1 MRLLIILLVMANLF
15 ALARIVLVQG
25 PPLAV
30 VHPFH
35 PERVAIVS
43 GPGPTPPAAASPDT
57 ASKPAAITPASPQAP
72 SPSASQPTPPLPV
85 QSAPSTSRPAAS
97 TSTSKPPEAP
107 ATSDDHA
114 PSNAVAMAAV
124 ASAAVQTTAPAPLP
138 ASADMGSRPAAAVV
152 CINLGPVPEQDT
164 ADAQTRLNALLLGD
178 RLISVDAASAHGPYW
193 VYLPPLASKQAADD
207 RVTQLQKDGIKDVSV
222 IRNGPWKNAL
232 SLGVFAKEEA
242 AVHRADSLKKQGLPV
257 QIEAHGA
264 ERSFI
269 LKKLSVKEQNDA
281 IRIAHDLGITRLRV
295 ISCQG
300 AP

>member
-124 ASAAVQTTAPAPLP
+124 ASAAVQTTAPALP
-138 ASADMGSRPAAAVV
+138 ASADTGSRPAAAVV